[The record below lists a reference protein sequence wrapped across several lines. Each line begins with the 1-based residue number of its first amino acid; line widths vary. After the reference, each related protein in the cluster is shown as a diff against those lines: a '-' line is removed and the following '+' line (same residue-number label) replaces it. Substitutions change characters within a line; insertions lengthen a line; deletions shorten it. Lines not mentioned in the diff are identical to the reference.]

1 MKNGWLIAL
10 SGVLLCQM
18 ALAERILTP
27 LQHQQTIVIKPKEVL
42 LVKLPASPSTGYL
55 WFFEKP
61 NSEAI
66 KIVQD
71 WKFTPWNKKQLN
83 SAGDTTWRFTAQQ
96 EGEVT
101 LKFVYR
107 KPWEGPE
114 IEPLDFREYKI
125 IISHT
130 KPEAANESYSFWP
143 RREAIDLPS

>member
-10 SGVLLCQM
+10 SGVLLCHS
-18 ALAERILTP
+18 AVAERVLTP
-27 LQHQQTIVIKPKEVL
+27 LQHQQTIVIKPKEAVM
-42 LVKLPASPSTGYL
+42 VKLPASPNTGYL

-61 NSEAI
+61 NSEAM
-66 KIVQD
+66 KLVQD
-71 WKFTPWNKKQLN
+71 WKFTPWNKNQLN
-83 SAGDTTWRFTAQQ
+83 SPGDSTWRFRAQQ

-125 IISHT
+125 IISNK
-130 KPEAANESYSFWP
+130 KPELSAES
-143 RREAIDLPS
+143 